1 MNSTDSNAAH
11 GRDFQSYIDE
21 ELRRLK
27 RDGYLTQV
35 IKEFRAR
42 EPGYQNPDQY
52 YAPFLIQ
59 FNDRTRWVLF
69 STTSMRTDRI
79 KGQQWDADRL
89 KQVDATISKALLVYP
104 DDVKGSV
111 RSEFIRQKQKYDTGW
126 EFSRID
132 DIIAIGDLLKQI
144 KDFDNALQSASL
156 GCEPEILAK
165 TESQTGALSN
175 LLENNVSAT
184 NETDLGRAWDIGGR
198 NFERFVAGILSDA
211 KLLSVWKECK
221 SDSDFTYDCF
231 CKILCCLKV
240 NRENVLS
247 IRATADKDDIG
258 LLPSGGS
265 PKTDVIAI
273 VKNVSGQER
282 QFTFSCKRSAKSHV
296 SAHQYSADAFANVL
310 DKTNDRLRALLRT
323 FQIYGNKSD
332 FPKEDAVALE
342 SMLLDKISPLCK
354 WVVGGHG
361 GEGREK
367 QLADYVVTFRVDTN
381 QFAIHSTNEY
391 VRLMIASSK
400 GYFGTPFQW
409 TFASGQRGKSIQ
421 LKMPML

>member
-1 MNSTDSNAAH
+1 MNQLESNAAH
-11 GRDFQSYIDE
+11 GKNFQGHVDE

-27 RDGYLTQV
+27 HDGYLTHV

-42 EPGYQNPDQY
+42 EPGYENPNQY

-104 DDVKGSV
+104 DDVDEMV
-111 RSEFIRQKQKYDTGW
+111 RSEFMRQKDKYDTRW

-132 DIIAIGDLLKQI
+132 DIIALGDLLKQI
-144 KDFDNALQSASL
+144 KAFDDVLQSDSL
-156 GCEPEILAK
+156 GGGLLRKVGTVSQVNVAPILFNDRITA
-165 TESQTGALSN
+165 S
-175 LLENNVSAT
+175 
-184 NETDLGRAWDIGGR
+184 NETDIGRAWDIGGR
-198 NFERFVAGILSDA
+198 NFERFVAGALSDA
-211 KLLSVWKECK
+211 KLLAMWKDGK
-221 SDSDFTYDCF
+221 GDSDSTYTYF
-231 CKILCCLKV
+231 CKILDGLQLRRKD
-240 NRENVLS
+240 VLS
-247 IRATADKDDIG
+247 IHATADKDDIG

-265 PKTDVIAI
+265 PKTDVIAVAKI
-273 VKNVSGQER
+273 ANGLDQ
-282 QFTFSCKRSAKSHV
+282 QFTFSCKRSTKRYV
-296 SAHQYSADAFANVL
+296 SAHQYSADAFADVL
-310 DKTNDRLRALLRT
+310 DRTNDRLRSLLRT
-323 FQIYGNKSD
+323 FQMYGNKSD
-332 FPKEDAVALE
+332 LPKEDAVALE
-342 SMLLDKISPLCK
+342 SLLADKISTLCK

-361 GEGREK
+361 GEGSDK
-367 QLADYVVTFRVDTN
+367 QLADYVVTFRADTN
-381 QFAIHSTNEY
+381 KFSIHSTNEY

-400 GYFGTPFQW
+400 GFFGTPFQW